1 MYDRRHI
8 MLRAHQLRIWNR
20 GAPSQKFTAKGFGR
34 WLRMAWAEAKAGTLP
49 SFEPAAAQARKVEA
63 IALSIT
69 CIEQRDRLFPA
80 DYRHLAALRAE
91 MAAFVAVQS

>member
-1 MYDRRHI
+1 MPLCSGHTSNGQPR
-8 MLRAHQLRIWNR
+8 
-20 GAPSQKFTAKGFGR
+20 PSVQK
-34 WLRMAWAEAKAGTLP
+34 LTL
-49 SFEPAAAQARKVEA
+49 SGSLNSARKVEA

>member
-1 MYDRRHI
+1 MYDRRNI

-20 GAPSQKFTAKGFGR
+20 GAPSQKFTAKGFSR

-49 SFEPAAAQARKVEA
+49 SFEPAAIQARKVEA
-63 IALSIT
+63 LEMSIT
-69 CIEQRDRLFPA
+69 CIEQQDRLFDA

-91 MAAFVAVQS
+91 MVTTMAGHP